1 MSAAPDQ
8 ARLAAIRRC
17 RHWIFDLD
25 GTLTHP
31 VHDFDA
37 LRRELG
43 VPDRIPILEH
53 LASLPVARAEPLRRR
68 LDAIETA
75 ACDRAMPRPGAAT
88 LLAWLRRSGSRVGI
102 VSRNSHASVCR
113 TLVAA
118 GLGGEFDPSDL
129 LGRDEAEPKP
139 SPAGIQRLLDSWG
152 AAADDAVMVGDFLFD
167 LQAGRAAGVATV
179 YLDWDGDGRWA
190 GEADL
195 VLPGLTWL
203 PPSA

>member
-1 MSAAPDQ
+1 MAMQPAPD
-8 ARLAAIRRC
+8 RIAALRGR

-37 LRRELG
+37 IRRELG
-43 VPDRIPILEH
+43 VPDHLPILEH
-53 LASLPVARAEPLRRR
+53 LASLPAARAGPLRRR

-75 ACDRAMPRPGAAT
+75 ACDRATPRPGAAV
-88 LLAWLRRSGSRVGI
+88 LLAWLHRCGNRLGI
-102 VSRNSHASVCR
+102 VSRNSRASVCR

-118 GLGGEFDPSDL
+118 GLDDAFDPSDL

-139 SPAGIQRLLDSWG
+139 SPAGIQRLLDRWG

-190 GEADL
+190 GEADV

-203 PPSA
+203 PPPN